1 MATTN
6 DLIRV
11 AKSFIV
17 YPANPATQ
25 EHRIFA
31 HDGMF
36 SLIIKTFPSSESEET
51 VIAYAAQI
59 ANNREVIIERQNDPA
74 NLSNFF
80 K

>member
-1 MATTN
+1 MVTT
-6 DLIRV
+6 DDRIRV

-31 HDGMF
+31 HDGTF
-36 SLIIKTFPSSESEET
+36 NLIIKTFPASESEET
-51 VIAYAAQI
+51 AIAYATEI